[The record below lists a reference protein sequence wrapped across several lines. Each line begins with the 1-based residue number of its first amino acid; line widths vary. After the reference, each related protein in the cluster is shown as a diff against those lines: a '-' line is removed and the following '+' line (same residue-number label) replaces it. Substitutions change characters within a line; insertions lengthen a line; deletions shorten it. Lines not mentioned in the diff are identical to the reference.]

1 MSGSVVLKAC
11 PFCGT
16 AMLRHDHCFSHP
28 QPDEGDC
35 ILRHYS
41 FDKQKAKDW
50 NTRQP
55 AGPVDAVDAPR

>member
-1 MSGSVVLKAC
+1 VTDLALC

-28 QPDEGDC
+28 QPAEGDC

-41 FDKQKAKDW
+41 FDKQKARDW
-50 NTRQP
+50 NRRSDEES
-55 AGPVDAVDAPR
+55 GE